1 MTRILLVVSVFL
13 TAVGCGGEDTKPP
26 TPTPAQTPDPSKA
39 PKPPKGEKLA
49 LPQ

>member
-1 MTRILLVVSVFL
+1 MTRILLL
-13 TAVGCGGEDTKPP
+13 AVLLAAAGCGGGDAKPP
-26 TPTPAQTPDPSKA
+26 AAPVSTPDPAKA

>member
-1 MTRILLVVSVFL
+1 MKRILVLAAL
-13 TAVGCGGEDTKPP
+13 LAAVGCGGGDT
-26 TPTPAQTPDPSKA
+26 TPSAATPVFTPDPTKA

>member
-1 MTRILLVVSVFL
+1 MKRILVLAAL
-13 TAVGCGGEDTKPP
+13 LAAVGCGGDTKP
-26 TPTPAQTPDPSKA
+26 TAPAPEFTPDQTKA